1 MSLTG
6 KRIKNTYLGLLT
18 LNDTNQPIGV
28 SAQRIRDGA
37 GNLSTIAL
45 TTERVIVNGNALPT
59 SAGTNGQFLRS
70 DGAGGLVWA
79 SAATDAL
86 TEASANALYV
96 PLGSLSAL
104 SQFNNDADLIT
115 SASADIAYI
124 KTPEI
129 VADRGQV
136 LFNVTN
142 NTYEADSSVIIG
154 DFVFNSSELNA
165 AQTGVVD
172 QEAVFNTWY
181 RYTHNSAGPVFP
193 FSNDLNNLQG
203 EQTAWTFNT
212 SAQLVKNTTNSV
224 TTIGAVSLVK
234 SDQYIIDAQIKSSSA
249 DDDIIGLTIAF
260 VTEGIP
266 NTPGYQE
273 HTLTVHR
280 NAGGL
285 TQVSAGVPGNN
296 LYKLAYNL
304 GKSSTLGSFN
314 TDLTHLLPDKIHF
327 KNGSAAPNN
336 LGWVTAGV
344 GCRLKV
350 ERTGDS
356 ITVTTSELGTTA
368 LLSATAYTFSLTDN
382 PLYEKFRTKTRYGF
396 VLNSQAFSSWDASII
411 TGNIY
416 SLFENK
422 TYEFNGTT
430 WVNASATV
438 DSEIGLGRIAAN
450 PTTNR
455 TFFIRGPNDYPQF
468 ANSNVDDL
476 QLSLNNSYARLNA
489 ENTFTNKAIF
499 NSGSLNNHIR
509 LERGS
514 GTAVEITP
522 STASLLISVSGSE
535 SARIAEKGPL
545 VYDNAQP
552 SLTVI
557 TREKGDARY
566 LQNSGGTL
574 GGDLHVNGNLE
585 GWLVK
590 AQFVGST
597 TQPSFQFD
605 YDGVGVTGFYGSG
618 GGVINVVVASADVAR
633 FEVAGAT
640 VNSPL
645 SVITREKGDAR
656 YLTASSASSGF
667 VTLATDQT
675 ITGFKTFS
683 KNVVIASA
691 LTMNGESLV
700 GIRSNLS
707 VSGAGFFDFDIL
719 GATTS
724 AIFRFNRATSTGNSS
739 IIFYRGDGTVTE
751 EARIDSGTGTVAG
764 ATTTVIT
771 REKGDARYIQLN
783 TNVLATRVFAAST
796 DTAALPGYTWN
807 GDANTGVYR
816 PTSDVIG
823 FTTGGTEN
831 ARMTGTTTLIG
842 RTVTT
847 ANTAGLRLDNVGY
860 AIIERNSNTALTL
873 NRFGTTPRGTVADFR
888 TSNNVV
894 GSISVAAAS
903 TGFNTTSDHRVKAN
917 YGPILDA
924 ETRLRSIPVYRGEFT
939 LEPGVMRDYFIAH
952 ELSEFIPEAVT
963 GVKDAVDEEN
973 NPIYQG
979 VDQSKVVPLLVA
991 ALQKAFDRIDE
1002 LENRLNG
1009 LI

>member
-273 HTLTVHR
+273 HALTVYR
-280 NAGGL
+280 VAGGFS
-285 TQVSAGVPGNN
+285 TVSAGVPGNN

-522 STASLLISVSGSE
+522 STASLLISVSCSE

-656 YLTASSASSGF
+656 Y
-667 VTLATDQT
+667 
-675 ITGFKTFS
+675 
-683 KNVVIASA
+683 A
-691 LTMNGESLV
+691 LTSGKTTNDFNVNRLFVQNNGSAGAPAIRFTGASGTV
-700 GIRSNLS
+700 GINVSANGKNLS
-707 VSGAGFFDFDIL
+707 FSVN
-719 GATTS
+719 GATS
-724 AIFRFNRATSTGNSS
+724 G
-739 IIFYRGDGTVTE
+739 IIDEPGTAAVN
-751 EARIDSGTGTVAG
+751 TV
-764 ATTTVIT
+764 TVIT
-771 REKGDARYIQLN
+771 REKGDARYTQISSDENLKENIIDAVSATPVLKQLRPVMYN
-783 TNVLATRVFAAST
+783 FKADISARQHFGLIAQEVQQILPNAVLQGGEGLGLELKDLVG
-796 DTAALPGYTWN
+796 LLIK
-807 GDANTGVYR
+807 ANQELISRIEYLE
-816 PTSDVIG
+816 
-823 FTTGGTEN
+823 GTI
-831 ARMTGTTTLIG
+831 ATLISG
-842 RTVTT
+842 
-847 ANTAGLRLDNVGY
+847 N
-860 AIIERNSNTALTL
+860 
-873 NRFGTTPRGTVADFR
+873 
-888 TSNNVV
+888 
-894 GSISVAAAS
+894 
-903 TGFNTTSDHRVKAN
+903 
-917 YGPILDA
+917 
-924 ETRLRSIPVYRGEFT
+924 
-939 LEPGVMRDYFIAH
+939 
-952 ELSEFIPEAVT
+952 
-963 GVKDAVDEEN
+963 
-973 NPIYQG
+973 
-979 VDQSKVVPLLVA
+979 
-991 ALQKAFDRIDE
+991 
-1002 LENRLNG
+1002 
-1009 LI
+1009 